1 MAATRTKTTSTTV
14 APKTRRKPVKR
25 RKRRRASKLTMSLAR
40 ATKWQQAKA
49 AGFPAMVMGVDPQIV
64 EGLDWDIFANIDW
77 VSLLKSVG
85 GLLLAWIEAT
95 FLPMLMKSNQALAT
109 ILAAI
114 ITSLRAALGTQAA
127 VA

>member
-25 RKRRRASKLTMSLAR
+25 RKRRASKLTMSLAR
-40 ATKWQQAKA
+40 ATKLQQAKA